1 MFWPSHNGNCWIFF
15 LIIIRGHCT
24 ILALSLEMRNV
35 LSGPGQPDQ
44 QLPSRA
50 HVPRG
55 QRTGSGAPHRESH
68 LQTGMHIPG
77 HDQAGRAMTRDTN
90 LSQVCK
96 SSTHRRRAASVTWY
110 LTSRSVCSRPQE
122 MTPASGSRIPSW
134 RFSNSMLGPSSAS
147 QVVAGGLVAPGMAVG
162 PPAMQPLPGD
172 CWAAGRPAVP

>member
-1 MFWPSHNGNCWIFF
+1 
-15 LIIIRGHCT
+15 
-24 ILALSLEMRNV
+24 MRNV

-44 QLPSRA
+44 LLPSQA

-90 LSQVCK
+90 LSQVCE
-96 SSTHRRRAASVTWY
+96 SSTHWRRAASVTWY

-134 RFSNSMLGPSSAS
+134 QFSNSMLGPSSAS
-147 QVVAGGLVAPGMAVG
+147 QVVGRRP
-162 PPAMQPLPGD
+162 
-172 CWAAGRPAVP
+172 GRPRDGGRAACHAAAAWGLLGCRASRCPLAFPFKHRHSQAWSPLALRR